1 MNICPLQWNMTAKE
15 KVSDLDLYFLL
26 NQSFNQ
32 RNTKLTCYLRVYA
45 MKGEAEERFSIKL
58 EIVLIRERNDR
69 TIVKE
74 LYLR

>member
-1 MNICPLQWNMTAKE
+1 MTAKE

-26 NQSFNQ
+26 NQSFHQ

-45 MKGEAEERFSIKL
+45 VKGGAEERFSVKL
-58 EIVLIRERNDR
+58 EIVLIRGKNDR
-69 TIVKE
+69 TIVRE